1 MEQVSQILR
10 SEKAEQSRLL
20 VWRDSTLRVGLAAL
34 LSLISCFQSGC
45 GPAFNYGIITPHPN
59 ISPSQRNVLQ
69 YADAFDA
76 ESVSEGAAITLDETS
91 KEPDRST
98 LEQAKSVLNPMP
110 DDAVVQ
116 LTLPEIRRNAL
127 ENNLDLQ
134 VDLHAPVIAAES
146 FNSERWK
153 FESVLA
159 ASQSQNISID
169 GFGGETDM
177 AIFDTTLRVPTRVG
191 GIASIGLP
199 FSRSDFDDAAFN
211 LRTNSF
217 GGRTDRKGFD
227 LTLSQPLLR
236 NAGATV
242 NHASINV
249 AGLLLM
255 QADTRTRLSAIRIL
269 ASVEQAYWSYFFSYE
284 NLAIQVRLYEVSK
297 KQLDSSKRLVEEG
310 VRTKAEIVRAES
322 GVAQRYEQV
331 IAAELN
337 RRLAERSLKRIMN
350 SPLLPTNGGTSII
363 PNSPPDPRGFKFDRE
378 EVVSLALSNR
388 AELIENEFQQNIDRI
403 NIEVNKNAILPDVR
417 FDFRYAFAGDGGTY
431 NEAIDRLFEPELDS
445 YSFGLTSELPVQGNQ
460 AARARHRQSRWALSQ
475 TQAFQRAITLSIT
488 EESLNAVDSVEK
500 IWQRIVA
507 NRIFVDTARK
517 SYENELTQF
526 EKGETTNTDVFV
538 QLSSLAQAEQQL
550 VLSLSDYQRS
560 LVDLAF
566 ATGTVLG
573 QSGVVFGC
581 PTQVPAHMDA
591 NGLVQMEQVVD
602 PAQLVPV
609 ETEDVSQTAPDE
621 ETDPEEIPLPAPDD
635 TPTERLDTEN
645 EEGDRPQL
653 DLETDTEDVAYPFSE
668 LLKEISEPPGF

>member
-1 MEQVSQILR
+1 M
-10 SEKAEQSRLL
+10 
-20 VWRDSTLRVGLAAL
+20 
-34 LSLISCFQSGC
+34 QSGC
-45 GPAFNYGIITPHPN
+45 GPAFNYGIITPHPS
-59 ISPSQRNVLQ
+59 ISPSRRNALQ
-69 YADAFDA
+69 HADVFDA
-76 ESVSEGAAITLDETS
+76 NVVSEGTAISLDETS

-98 LEQAKSVLNPMP
+98 LEEAKSVLNPMP

-116 LTLPEIRRNAL
+116 LTLPEIRRDAL
-127 ENNLDLQ
+127 QYNLNLQ

-153 FESVLA
+153 FESVLGA
-159 ASQSQNISID
+159 TQSQNISID
-169 GFGGETDM
+169 SFGGETDM
-177 AIFDTTLRVPTRVG
+177 ANFDTTLRVPTRLG
-191 GIASIGLP
+191 GIARIGLP

-211 LRTNSF
+211 LRTSGF
-217 GGRTDRKGFD
+217 GGRTDRTGFD
-227 LTLSQPLLR
+227 LSLSQPLLR
-236 NAGATV
+236 NAGADV

-249 AGLLLM
+249 SGLLLM
-255 QADTRTRLSAIRIL
+255 QADARTRLSAIRLL
-269 ASVEQAYWSYFFSYE
+269 ASAEQAYWSYFFAYE

-297 KQLDSSKRLVEEG
+297 KQLTSSNRLVEEG

-350 SPLLPTNGGTSII
+350 SPRLPTNGGTSII
-363 PNSPPDPRGFKFDRE
+363 PNSPPDPRGFEFNRE
-378 EVVSLALSNR
+378 EVVSLALGNR
-388 AELIENEFQQNIDRI
+388 VELIENEFQQDIDRI

-417 FDFRYAFAGDGGTY
+417 FDFRYSFAGEGDTY
-431 NEAIDRLFEPELDS
+431 NQSIDKLFEPESDS
-445 YSFGLTSELPVQGNQ
+445 YSFGFTSDLPVQGNQ

-475 TQAFQRAITLSIT
+475 TQAFQRAITLTIT

-507 NRIFVDTARK
+507 NRLFVDTARK

-573 QSGVVFGC
+573 QSGVVYGC
-581 PTQVPAHMDA
+581 PTPVPAHMEA
-591 NGLVQMEQVVD
+591 GRPVGLQQPVNPEG
-602 PAQLVPV
+602 PGQLVPV
-609 ETEDVSQTAPDE
+609 EAEDVSQLESSDPS
-621 ETDPEEIPLPAPDD
+621 DPEEIPSPRPDEEPRLRQGEPAVD
-635 TPTERLDTEN
+635 EA
-645 EEGDRPQL
+645 DRQPI
-653 DLETDTEDVAYPFSE
+653 DIDSDASDASDAFSE
-668 LLKEISEPPGF
+668 LLKEISEPPGI